1 MSTTQAWA
9 TCAYSIMLHTFAHVA
24 HMHMQKST
32 TINTRSHCVSRTTLC
47 AYQRAPRPIGWRH
60 RKALRAAQM
69 RSLGLRQAPHAEKAR
84 HAATSQR
91 AAAIAAAG
99 RRRPRPVA
107 CAPPM
112 SKGRARSAHTPAAT
126 TTTRIVHLSWQSCAS
141 RCIQTSFAFFS
152 ARGRQGERGGSEHTG
167 VSIVVELSRN
177 VELVFRAEHRRDRAL
192 APDTQEK
199 HKRSACGQ
207 RGCTLR

>member
-47 AYQRAPRPIGWRH
+47 AYQRSPRPIGWRH

-84 HAATSQR
+84 HAVTSQR
-91 AAAIAAAG
+91 AAAIAAAA
-99 RRRPRPVA
+99 RRWPRPA
-107 CAPPM
+107 AYAPPM
-112 SKGRARSAHTPAAT
+112 SKGRAQSAKTPAAT
-126 TTTRIVHLSWQSCAS
+126 PQSLTRTLSWQSCAS

-152 ARGRQGERGGSEHTG
+152 ARGRQGGRGGSEHTSA
-167 VSIVVELSRN
+167 SIAADLSGN
-177 VELVFRAEHRRDRAL
+177 VELVVTAEHRRDGS
-192 APDTQEK
+192 
-199 HKRSACGQ
+199 RSCSSAEF
-207 RGCTLR
+207 RS